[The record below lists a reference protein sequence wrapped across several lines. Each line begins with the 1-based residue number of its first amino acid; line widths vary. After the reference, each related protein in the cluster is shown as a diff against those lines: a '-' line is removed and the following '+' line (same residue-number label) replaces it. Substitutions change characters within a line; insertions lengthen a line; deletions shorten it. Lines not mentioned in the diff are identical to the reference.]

1 MKGKNAYAYR
11 GAPQRQRSEKG
22 GGGEGGGG
30 GERAG
35 RGMRSWLR
43 EAPAAQ
49 ARFSRRRG
57 GWMGLTPCGD
67 GGLCRSPAF

>member
-1 MKGKNAYAYR
+1 MKGKNAYAK
-11 GAPQRQRSEKG
+11 AEAVKKG
-22 GGGEGGGG
+22 G
-30 GERAG
+30 AG
-35 RGMRSWLR
+35 RGMHSWLR

>member
-1 MKGKNAYAYR
+1 MKGKNAYAK
-11 GAPQRQRSEKG
+11 AEAVKKG
-22 GGGEGGGG
+22 GG
-30 GERAG
+30 
-35 RGMRSWLR
+35 MHSWLR

-57 GWMGLTPCGD
+57 GWMGLIPCGD

>member
-1 MKGKNAYAYR
+1 MKGKNAYAKAEAVKR
-11 GAPQRQRSEKG
+11 G
-22 GGGEGGGG
+22 
-30 GERAG
+30 
-35 RGMRSWLR
+35 GMHSWLR

>member
-1 MKGKNAYAYR
+1 MKGKNAYAKAEAVKR
-11 GAPQRQRSEKG
+11 
-22 GGGEGGGG
+22 GGGG

-35 RGMRSWLR
+35 RGMHSWLR

>member
-22 GGGEGGGG
+22 GGGGGAGG
-30 GERAG
+30 G
-35 RGMRSWLR
+35 RGMHSWLR

-57 GWMGLTPCGD
+57 GWMGLIPCGD

>member
-1 MKGKNAYAYR
+1 MKGKNAYAKAEAVKR
-11 GAPQRQRSEKG
+11 G
-22 GGGEGGGG
+22 GGG
-30 GERAG
+30 RAG
-35 RGMRSWLR
+35 RGMHSWLR

>member
-1 MKGKNAYAYR
+1 MKGKNAYAKAEAVKR
-11 GAPQRQRSEKG
+11 
-22 GGGEGGGG
+22 GGGG
-30 GERAG
+30 G
-35 RGMRSWLR
+35 MHSWLR

>member
-1 MKGKNAYAYR
+1 MNGKNAYAK
-11 GAPQRQRSEKG
+11 AEAVKG
-22 GGGEGGGG
+22 GGGGGGG
-30 GERAG
+30 GDRGG
-35 RGMRSWLR
+35 RGMHSWLR

>member
-1 MKGKNAYAYR
+1 MKGKNAYAKAEAVKR
-11 GAPQRQRSEKG
+11 G
-22 GGGEGGGG
+22 
-30 GERAG
+30 G
-35 RGMRSWLR
+35 RGMHSWLR

>member
-1 MKGKNAYAYR
+1 MKGKNAYAKAEAVKR
-11 GAPQRQRSEKG
+11 
-22 GGGEGGGG
+22 GGGG
-30 GERAG
+30 GGRAG
-35 RGMRSWLR
+35 GGLHSWLR